1 MAFTHLHVHT
11 EYSLLDGAAR
21 IDKVVKRAK
30 ELGMDSLA
38 ITDHGVM
45 FGVVDFYKECQKQG
59 IKPIIGCEVYTAA
72 RSRHQKDSVKDKR
85 QGHLILL
92 AKNNEGYKNLVKIVS
107 IGYTQG
113 LYYKPRIDKEVL
125 RDHSEGLIA
134 LSACLAGEVQ
144 HHLLNRD
151 YEGAKKEAAELLEI
165 FGEGNFYL
173 ELQDQGLEE
182 EQAIFPDM
190 KRLHRELGIPFAA
203 TNDVHYVTAE
213 SAALHDVLLCIQ
225 TGAHMNDEHRM
236 RFPNNEFYL
245 KSEEEM
251 RRIFLNLIINL

>member
-1 MAFTHLHVHT
+1 MKKF
-11 EYSLLDGAAR
+11 D
-21 IDKVVKRAK
+21 
-30 ELGMDSLA
+30 
-38 ITDHGVM
+38 
-45 FGVVDFYKECQKQG
+45 
-59 IKPIIGCEVYTAA
+59 YTAA

-125 RDHSEGLIA
+125 RDHSEGLIV

-182 EQAIFPDM
+182 EQAIFSDM

-203 TNDVHYVTAE
+203 TNDVHYA
-213 SAALHDVLLCIQ
+213 
-225 TGAHMNDEHRM
+225 
-236 RFPNNEFYL
+236 PNGV
-245 KSEEEM
+245 
-251 RRIFLNLIINL
+251 R